1 MKVILPFLNVYHD
14 NRVKKVFLCNY
25 SFPLQKDFE
34 ADRDKASLTGF
45 KTEKRLD
52 CVVKVL

>member
-1 MKVILPFLNVYHD
+1 MKAILPFLNVYHD
-14 NRVKKVFLCNY
+14 NSKKVFLCNY

-34 ADRDKASLTGF
+34 VDRDKASLTGF